1 MATFSQSDFCPIMD
15 GVENLHQ
22 VRLVGIE
29 IETQREDTAMQD
41 WLVQAKRNGNIAN
54 WGRDGSD
61 IEVVTHPITATLVHK
76 GGEHF
81 EKITK
86 LLEENRCTVNSYA
99 GTHINVSKIDG
110 DYKYTYDNLMWLQI
124 IFEEQF
130 KKVFGRSTHWA
141 QFCPSFMFQGDNKK
155 WQNAQKTKMMF
166 DIAYAGN
173 NITEEFSRSRSKQLM
188 ITDKKNRYEFRGG
201 KATVSLLEILAW
213 SEFCLN
219 VVDIAATK
227 RDIAGVKFKDFL
239 TGKYIEEYVTT
250 VMAQNKDRE
259 LKSKDLSKT
268 VGRTKKLTI
277 TDREENKVY

>member
-15 GVENLHQ
+15 GKENLHQ
-22 VRLVGIE
+22 IRLVGVE
-29 IETQREDTAMQD
+29 IETQRRDTDIYNWLKKAKQD
-41 WLVQAKRNGNIAN
+41 GVIAN
-54 WGRDGSD
+54 WGMDGSD
-61 IEVVTHPITATLVHK
+61 IEVVSHPITATLVHK

-81 EKITK
+81 ENITK
-86 LLEENRCTVNSYA
+86 LLEENNCSVHQRA

-124 IFEEQF
+124 IFEKQF
-130 KKVFGRSTHWA
+130 RKVFGRSTHWA
-141 QFCPSFMFQGDNKK
+141 HFYPGAMFQGKNEN

-173 NITEEFSRSRSKQLM
+173 NITNEFSKYHNKQLM
-188 ITDKKNRYEFRGG
+188 ITDKRNRYEFRGG
-201 KATVSLLEILAW
+201 KATVSHLEILAW

-219 VVDIAATK
+219 VVDTAATK

-239 TGKYIEEYVTT
+239 TGKYIEEYATT
-250 VMAQNKDRE
+250 VMAQNKNRE

-277 TDREENKVY
+277 TDSQEDKIY